1 MNPLQL
7 FVIFCILLFTFT
19 RVVNVRVTKND
30 ALTVR
35 INLNI
40 FAIIITEEKIK
51 KKGFK
56 KVRRLIRSFK
66 TLAKP
71 TEYLLSRTEIRV
83 YKLPDSIS
91 DSSIFKTLY
100 SLSRLTSLSL
110 IISYL
115 EAHAR
120 RVRFMNGQKNDMEVV
135 FDFSLHFSPL
145 SLIISALL
153 FLYYTVKSKIK
164 QVIKNV

>member
-1 MNPLQL
+1 M
-7 FVIFCILLFTFT
+7 LLFTFT
-19 RVVNVRVTKND
+19 RVINVRVTKSD
-30 ALTVR
+30 TLTVR

-40 FAIIITEEKIK
+40 FAIILTEEKIK
-51 KKGFK
+51 KSGFK
-56 KVRRLIRSFK
+56 KARRLIRSFK
-66 TLAKP
+66 KILKP

-91 DSSIFKTLY
+91 DSSVFNTLY
-100 SLSRLTSLSL
+100 SLSRLTSISL

-115 EAHAR
+115 EIHAR
-120 RVRFMNGQKNDMEVV
+120 LIRFMNGQKNDMEIV

-153 FLYYTVKSKIK
+153 FLYYTVKSKVK